1 MINIKVRFIRI
12 LLLLLYEK
20 YTYEQVCQLLEWP
33 QNEVPLN
40 IGGYKFHKE
49 TKTYPVFINYHKADD
64 IQDTIKYEDRFENPG
79 LLKAISKKINDHFLL
94 MMCRLH
100 LTLMP

>member
-1 MINIKVRFIRI
+1 MKGIKIIFMAIHH
-12 LLLLLYEK
+12 LLYMK
-20 YTYEQVCQLLEWP
+20 NIHMNKFYQLLEWP

-64 IQDTIKYEDRFENPG
+64 IQDTIKYEDRFE
-79 LLKAISKKINDHFLL
+79 IQDY
-94 MMCRLH
+94 
-100 LTLMP
+100 

>member
-12 LLLLLYEK
+12 LLFALYEK

-40 IGGYKFHKE
+40 IGD
-49 TKTYPVFINYHKADD
+49 INSIRKQRRILYSSIIIKQM
-64 IQDTIKYEDRFENPG
+64 IFKIPIKYEDRFENPG
-79 LLKAISKKINDHFLL
+79 LLKAISKINDHFLL

>member
-1 MINIKVRFIRI
+1 MA
-12 LLLLLYEK
+12 
-20 YTYEQVCQLLEWP
+20 

-79 LLKAISKKINDHFLL
+79 LLKAISKNKRIIFFYDVQTAFNADAFRGFYALV
-94 MMCRLH
+94 
-100 LTLMP
+100 